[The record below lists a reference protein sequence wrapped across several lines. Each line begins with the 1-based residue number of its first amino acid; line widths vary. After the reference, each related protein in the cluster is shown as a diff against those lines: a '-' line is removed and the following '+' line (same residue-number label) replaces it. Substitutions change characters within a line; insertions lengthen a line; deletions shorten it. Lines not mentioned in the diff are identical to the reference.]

1 MALFELSAINLLD
14 FVTKFIPDNAKENQE
29 HQKAGILFRT
39 LYAECV
45 NNIQILDAFKR
56 ESFAKEDTFRAV
68 KAIAPLL
75 KNDVGQII
83 LLGTDGS
90 LKELD
95 VLQNQIE
102 MYNLEDEDFFDSEIK
117 TAKTVR
123 QAISFCVNKIQFLK
137 NYAQI
142 EEENLDLFKELT
154 LKTRL
159 NNIYNF
165 SKQIKKQLYEYL
177 PSMFE

>member
-14 FVTKFIPDNAKENQE
+14 FVTKFIPDNAKENEE

-45 NNIQILDAFKR
+45 
-56 ESFAKEDTFRAV
+56 
-68 KAIAPLL
+68 
-75 KNDVGQII
+75 
-83 LLGTDGS
+83 
-90 LKELD
+90 
-95 VLQNQIE
+95 
-102 MYNLEDEDFFDSEIK
+102 
-117 TAKTVR
+117 
-123 QAISFCVNKIQFLK
+123 
-137 NYAQI
+137 
-142 EEENLDLFKELT
+142 
-154 LKTRL
+154 